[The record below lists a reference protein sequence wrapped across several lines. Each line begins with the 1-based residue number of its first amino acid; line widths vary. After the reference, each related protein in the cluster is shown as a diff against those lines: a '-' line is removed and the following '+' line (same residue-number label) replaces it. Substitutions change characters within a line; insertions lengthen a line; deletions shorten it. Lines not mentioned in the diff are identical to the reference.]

1 MPFTIAPL
9 LIHSE
14 AVPLAARQALKAAL
28 AGPPE
33 GREAGL
39 QSVARV
45 LFAERDLPCDD
56 ARELVGLVGAGC
68 CA

>member
-9 LIHSE
+9 LLHSE
-14 AVPLAARQALKAAL
+14 AVPLAARNALKAAL
-28 AGPPE
+28 YGPPAQ
-33 GREAGL
+33 REAEL
-39 QSVARV
+39 QSAARV

-56 ARELVGLVGAGC
+56 ARELVGLVTAGC